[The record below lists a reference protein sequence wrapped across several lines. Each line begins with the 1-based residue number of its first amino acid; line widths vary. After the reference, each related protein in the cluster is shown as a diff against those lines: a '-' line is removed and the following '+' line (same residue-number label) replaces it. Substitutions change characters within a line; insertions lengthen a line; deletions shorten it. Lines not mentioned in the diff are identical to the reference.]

1 MPKGSTCL
9 HPGDVVNHCGQL
21 HPPLAL
27 TPLTERLGAQDG
39 FTQPLPCSALVSG
52 IRSNPALV
60 GWSLGLP
67 GSLWLFADDGWHH
80 SKAPGIS
87 LGILTQST
95 DRLCPFKAHQV
106 VISAGW
112 TKDLVSLFYKGRSSS
127 RSCLMLF
134 KKGGAHMYVRG
145 YTCVRDHSCWIS
157 PVAGLIISLTS
168 FGFDSAAISAPCISF
183 IFWISIR

>member
-1 MPKGSTCL
+1 MPEGSSSL
-9 HPGDVVNHCGQL
+9 DPGNVIHYCGQL

-27 TPLTERLGAQDG
+27 APLTERLRTKDG
-39 FTQPLPCSALVSG
+39 FTQPLPCSAPVSW
-52 IRSNPALV
+52 IRRLPALV
-60 GWSLGLP
+60 GWLLRLP

-80 SKAPGIS
+80 SKAPGIP

-95 DRLCPFKAHQV
+95 DTLCPFKAHQV

-134 KKGGAHMYVRG
+134 KKGCAHRYIRG